1 MPTIREPNAR
11 VPDSGPDR
19 PGLLHGLTQL
29 QMHSRPDRLGDQVR
43 AELCALLQRSVRDP
57 AVRLVTLTHV
67 RMSRDLQH
75 ARIYYTTLG
84 DATNRRETARGLRRA
99 APFLRGQLGRRIRVR
114 RVPELTFV
122 YDESIER
129 ESRIAQVLEELR
141 VDTAS
146 PPPDNSD
153 DPTTR

>member
-1 MPTIREPNAR
+1 
-11 VPDSGPDR
+11 
-19 PGLLHGLTQL
+19 
-29 QMHSRPDRLGDQVR
+29 MHSRPERLGDQVR
-43 AELCALLQRSVRDP
+43 AELSALLQRSIRDP

-75 ARIYYTTLG
+75 ARVYYTTLG
-84 DATNRRETARGLRRA
+84 DAATRRETARGLRRA

-141 VDTAS
+141 VDARSS
-146 PPPDNSD
+146 PPDISD

>member
-1 MPTIREPNAR
+1 
-11 VPDSGPDR
+11 
-19 PGLLHGLTQL
+19 
-29 QMHSRPDRLGDQVR
+29 MHSRPERLGDQVR
-43 AELCALLQRSVRDP
+43 AELGTLLQRSIRDP

-75 ARIYYTTLG
+75 ARVYYTTLG
-84 DATNRRETARGLRRA
+84 DTATRRETARGLRRA

-129 ESRIAQVLEELR
+129 ESRIAAGPR
-141 VDTAS
+141 RTA
-146 PPPDNSD
+146 P
-153 DPTTR
+153 

>member
-1 MPTIREPNAR
+1 
-11 VPDSGPDR
+11 
-19 PGLLHGLTQL
+19 
-29 QMHSRPDRLGDQVR
+29 MHSRPDRLGDQVR

-84 DATNRRETARGLRRA
+84 DATNRLETARGLRRA

-141 VDTAS
+141 IDTPS
-146 PPPDNSD
+146 PPPDVSD
-153 DPTTR
+153 NPTTR

>member
-1 MPTIREPNAR
+1 
-11 VPDSGPDR
+11 
-19 PGLLHGLTQL
+19 
-29 QMHSRPDRLGDQVR
+29 MHSRPERLGDQVR
-43 AELCALLQRSVRDP
+43 AELGTLLQRSIRDP

-75 ARIYYTTLG
+75 ARVYYTTLG
-84 DATNRRETARGLRRA
+84 DTATRRETARGLRRA

-141 VDTAS
+141 VNAPS
-146 PPPDNSD
+146 PPPDISD

>member
-1 MPTIREPNAR
+1 M
-11 VPDSGPDR
+11 
-19 PGLLHGLTQL
+19 
-29 QMHSRPDRLGDQVR
+29 R

-75 ARIYYTTLG
+75 ARVYYSTLG
-84 DATNRRETARGLRRA
+84 DTTTRPETARGLRRA
-99 APFLRGQLGRRIRVR
+99 IPFLRGQLGRRIRVR
-114 RVPELTFV
+114 HVPELTFV

-129 ESRIAQVLEELR
+129 EHRIAQVLEELR
-141 VDTAS
+141 VDAPS
-146 PPPDNSD
+146 PPPDVPD

>member
-1 MPTIREPNAR
+1 
-11 VPDSGPDR
+11 
-19 PGLLHGLTQL
+19 
-29 QMHSRPDRLGDQVR
+29 MHSRPDRLGDQVR

>member
-1 MPTIREPNAR
+1 M
-11 VPDSGPDR
+11 
-19 PGLLHGLTQL
+19 
-29 QMHSRPDRLGDQVR
+29 R

-75 ARIYYTTLG
+75 ARVYYTTLG
-84 DATNRRETARGLRRA
+84 DTPTRRETARGLRRA
-99 APFLRGQLGRRIRVR
+99 APFLRGRLGHRIRVR
-114 RVPELTFV
+114 HVPELTFV

-129 ESRIAQVLEELR
+129 ESRVAQVLEDLR
-141 VDTAS
+141 VDAPS
-146 PPPDNSD
+146 PPPAVPD

>member
-1 MPTIREPNAR
+1 
-11 VPDSGPDR
+11 
-19 PGLLHGLTQL
+19 
-29 QMHSRPDRLGDQVR
+29 MHSRPERLGDQVR
-43 AELCALLQRSVRDP
+43 AQLCTLLQRSIRDP
-57 AVRLVTLTHV
+57 AVRLVTLTYV

-75 ARIYYTTLG
+75 ARVYYTTLG
-84 DATNRRETARGLRRA
+84 DTPTRRETAQGLRRA
-99 APFLRGQLGRRIRVR
+99 ASFLRGQLGRRIRVR

-141 VDTAS
+141 IDAPS
-146 PPPDNSD
+146 PPPDVPD